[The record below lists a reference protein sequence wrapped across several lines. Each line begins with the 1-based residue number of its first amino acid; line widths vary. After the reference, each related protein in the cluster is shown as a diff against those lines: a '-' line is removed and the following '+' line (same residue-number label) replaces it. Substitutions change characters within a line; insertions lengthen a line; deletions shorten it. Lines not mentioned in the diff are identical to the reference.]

1 MGLDS
6 PTIITALLHDVVEDS
21 AVTIKDIKK
30 TFGLEI
36 SKLVDDNPLRI
47 GRYSP
52 GSSIKVISSNKLIE
66 NKAKFV
72 IILAWR
78 FTKEI
83 FLK

>member
-1 MGLDS
+1 M
-6 PTIITALLHDVVEDS
+6 IYFY
-21 AVTIKDIKK
+21 K
-30 TFGLEI
+30 LENKI

-83 FLK
+83 VLKNRNYIKQGGKFICIHPKIKII